1 MSDNK
6 TDDKP
11 KTLFDMEDGKIYKA
25 ADILPLM
32 KGFEFNLNTDGYGVA
47 VVKDLGQGWCCD
59 ECRKEFEEHIKKNG
73 NVKVSK

>member
-11 KTLFDMEDGKIYKA
+11 QTLFDMEDGKIYKA
-25 ADILPLM
+25 VDILPLM
-32 KGFEFNLNTDGYGVA
+32 KGFEYEVTKNGE
-47 VVKDLGQGWCCD
+47 GWCCD